1 MSIPQQTRWAALA
14 VAGLT
19 AFSAPAWADKVLLAT
34 SMGDIVI
41 ELDAQKA
48 PKSVANFEQY
58 VKEGHYDG
66 TVFHRVIPNFMIQ
79 GGGMTPDLR
88 EKPTHKPIPLES
100 HNGLTNVVG
109 TVAMA
114 RTGDPNSAT
123 SQFFINVKDNPFLDQ
138 GDGYAVFGHVVS
150 GMDVVE
156 KIEAV
161 RPPPRARTRTCPSC
175 PSPSRKPPWRNKH
188 DQIRET
194 DHHQGRPAHRAR

>member
-19 AFSAPAWADKVLLAT
+19 AFCAPAWADKVHLVT

-48 PKSVANFEQY
+48 PRSVANFEQY

-79 GGGMTPDLR
+79 GGGMLPSLQ
-88 EKPTHKPIPLES
+88 EKPVHAPIPLES
-100 HNGLTNVVG
+100 HNGLSNVKG
-109 TVAMA
+109 SVAMA
-114 RTGDPNSAT
+114 RTSMRDSAT
-123 SQFFINVKDNPFLDQ
+123 AQFFINVQDNPFLDQ
-138 GDGYAVFGHVVS
+138 GDGYAVFGRVVS

-156 KIEAV
+156 KIKQVSTTTKGMYENVPQTPVIIKKA
-161 RPPPRARTRTCPSC
+161 SLE
-175 PSPSRKPPWRNKH
+175 K
-188 DQIRET
+188 
-194 DHHQGRPAHRAR
+194 

>member
-1 MSIPQQTRWAALA
+1 MSIPNQTRWAALA
-14 VAGLT
+14 LAGLA
-19 AFSAPAWADKVLLAT
+19 AFSAPAWADKVRLAT

-66 TVFHRVIPNFMIQ
+66 TVFHRVIDGFMIQ

-88 EKPTHKPIPLES
+88 ETPTHKPIPLES

-109 TVAMA
+109 SVAMA
-114 RTGDPNSAT
+114 RTNDPNSAT
-123 SQFFINVKDNPFLDQ
+123 SQFFINVKDNAFLDE

-150 GMDVVE
+150 GMDVVK

-161 RPPPRARTRTCPSC
+161 ATTNRGGNENVPTMPVTIKKATLE
-175 PSPSRKPPWRNKH
+175 K
-188 DQIRET
+188 
-194 DHHQGRPAHRAR
+194 

>member
-1 MSIPQQTRWAALA
+1 MSIPQQTRWTALA

-19 AFSAPAWADKVLLAT
+19 AFCAPAWADKVHLVT

-79 GGGMTPDLR
+79 GGGMLPSLQ
-88 EKPTHKPIPLES
+88 EKPTHAPIPLES
-100 HNGLTNVVG
+100 HNGLANVKG
-109 TVAMA
+109 SVAMA
-114 RTGDPNSAT
+114 RTNMRDSAT
-123 SQFFINVKDNPFLDQ
+123 AQFFINVQDNPFLDQ
-138 GDGYAVFGHVVS
+138 GDGYAVFGRVVS

-156 KIEAV
+156 KIKQVSTTTKGMYENVPQTPVIIKKA
-161 RPPPRARTRTCPSC
+161 TLE
-175 PSPSRKPPWRNKH
+175 K
-188 DQIRET
+188 
-194 DHHQGRPAHRAR
+194 

>member
-14 VAGLT
+14 VAGLA
-19 AFSAPAWADKVLLAT
+19 AFAAPACAADRVLLET
-34 SMGDIVI
+34 SMGKIEI

-100 HNGLTNVVG
+100 HNGLNNTVG
-109 TVAMA
+109 AVAMA
-114 RTGDPNSAT
+114 RTNDPNSAT
-123 SQFFINVKDNPFLDQ
+123 AQFFINTKDNAFLDE

-150 GMDVVE
+150 GMDVVR

-161 RPPPRARTRTCPSC
+161 GTTTRGPFENVPTMPVTI
-175 PSPSRKPPWRNKH
+175 KKATL
-188 DQIRET
+188 EK
-194 DHHQGRPAHRAR
+194 

>member
-19 AFSAPAWADKVLLAT
+19 AFSAPAWADKVRLAT

-58 VKEGHYDG
+58 VKEGHYNG

-79 GGGMTPDLR
+79 GGGMLPSLQ
-88 EKPTHKPIPLES
+88 EKPTHKPIVLEAA
-100 HNGLTNVVG
+100 NGLNNVKG
-109 TVAMA
+109 SVAMA
-114 RTGDPNSAT
+114 RTGDPDSAT
-123 SQFFINVKDNPFLDQ
+123 AQFFINVQDNPFLDASNSP
-138 GDGYAVFGHVVS
+138 GGRGGYAVFGHVVS

-156 KIEAV
+156 KIKMV
-161 RPPPRARTRTCPSC
+161 
-175 PSPSRKPPWRNKH
+175 
-188 DQIRET
+188 ET
-194 DHHQGRPAHRAR
+194 TTKGSYENVPVAPVLIKKATLEK

>member
-19 AFSAPAWADKVLLAT
+19 AFSAPAWADKVHLVT
-34 SMGDIVI
+34 SLGDIVI

-66 TVFHRVIPNFMIQ
+66 TVFHRVIDGFMIQ

-88 EKPTHKPIPLES
+88 ETPTHKPIALES
-100 HNGLTNVVG
+100 HNGLANTKG

-114 RTGDPNSAT
+114 RTNERDSAT
-123 SQFFINVKDNPFLDQ
+123 AQFFINLKDNAFLDS
-138 GDGYAVFGHVVS
+138 GDGYAVFGRVVA
-150 GMDVVE
+150 GMDVVDKIRAVQTTTKGPYENVPVTPVVIKKATLE
-156 KIEAV
+156 K
-161 RPPPRARTRTCPSC
+161 
-175 PSPSRKPPWRNKH
+175 
-188 DQIRET
+188 
-194 DHHQGRPAHRAR
+194 

>member
-19 AFSAPAWADKVLLAT
+19 AFCAPAWADKVHLVT

-79 GGGMTPDLR
+79 GGGMLPTLK

-100 HNGLTNVVG
+100 HNGLANVKGAVS
-109 TVAMA
+109 MA
-114 RTGDPNSAT
+114 RTSMRDSAT
-123 SQFFINVKDNPFLDQ
+123 AQFFINVQDNPFLDQ

-156 KIEAV
+156 KIKMVPTATKGMYQDV
-161 RPPPRARTRTCPSC
+161 PRTPVIIKKATLE
-175 PSPSRKPPWRNKH
+175 K
-188 DQIRET
+188 
-194 DHHQGRPAHRAR
+194 

>member
-14 VAGLT
+14 LASLTVVA
-19 AFSAPAWADKVLLAT
+19 APAFAGDKVHLDTTL
-34 SMGDIVI
+34 GEIVI
-41 ELDAQKA
+41 ELDADKA

-58 VKEGHYDG
+58 VKEGHYNG

-100 HNGLTNVVG
+100 HNGLANVAG
-109 TVAMA
+109 SVAMA
-114 RTGDPNSAT
+114 RTGDPDSAT
-123 SQFFINVKDNPFLDQ
+123 AQFFINVQDNPFLDQ

-156 KIEAV
+156 KIKAV
-161 RPPPRARTRTCPSC
+161 QTTTKGPYENVPVTPVVIKKATLE
-175 PSPSRKPPWRNKH
+175 K
-188 DQIRET
+188 
-194 DHHQGRPAHRAR
+194 

>member
-14 VAGLT
+14 VAGLA
-19 AFSAPAWADKVLLAT
+19 AFAAPACAADRVLLET
-34 SMGDIVI
+34 SMGKIEI

-109 TVAMA
+109 SVAMA
-114 RTGDPNSAT
+114 RTNDPNSAT
-123 SQFFINVKDNPFLDQ
+123 SQFFINVKDNAFLDE

-150 GMDVVE
+150 GMDVVK
-156 KIEAV
+156 KIEGVSTTNRGGNENVPTMPVTIKKA
-161 RPPPRARTRTCPSC
+161 TLE
-175 PSPSRKPPWRNKH
+175 K
-188 DQIRET
+188 
-194 DHHQGRPAHRAR
+194 

>member
-19 AFSAPAWADKVLLAT
+19 AFCAPAWADKVRLVT

-48 PKSVANFEQY
+48 PRSVANFEQY

-79 GGGMTPDLR
+79 GGGMLPSLQ
-88 EKPTHKPIPLES
+88 EKPVHAPIPLES
-100 HNGLTNVVG
+100 HNGLSNVKG
-109 TVAMA
+109 SVAMA
-114 RTGDPNSAT
+114 RTSMRDSAT
-123 SQFFINVKDNPFLDQ
+123 AQFFINVQDNPFLDQ
-138 GDGYAVFGHVVS
+138 GDGYAVFGRVVS

-156 KIEAV
+156 KIKQVSTTTKGMYENLPQTPVIIKKA
-161 RPPPRARTRTCPSC
+161 SLE
-175 PSPSRKPPWRNKH
+175 K
-188 DQIRET
+188 
-194 DHHQGRPAHRAR
+194 

>member
-1 MSIPQQTRWAALA
+1 MSIPQQTRWAVLA

-19 AFSAPAWADKVLLAT
+19 AFSAPAWADKVHLVT

-48 PKSVANFEQY
+48 PRSVANFEQY

-79 GGGMTPDLR
+79 GGGMLPNLQ
-88 EKPTHKPIPLES
+88 EKPVHKPIPLES
-100 HNGLTNVVG
+100 HNGLANVKG
-109 TVAMA
+109 SVAMA
-114 RTGDPNSAT
+114 RTNMRDSAT
-123 SQFFINVKDNPFLDQ
+123 AQFFINVQDNPFLDQ

-156 KIEAV
+156 KIKQVSTTSKGMYQDVPQTPVLIKKATLE
-161 RPPPRARTRTCPSC
+161 
-175 PSPSRKPPWRNKH
+175 K
-188 DQIRET
+188 
-194 DHHQGRPAHRAR
+194 

>member
-19 AFSAPAWADKVLLAT
+19 AFSAPAWADKVHLVT

-48 PKSVANFEQY
+48 PRSVANFEQY

-79 GGGMTPDLR
+79 GGGMLPSLQ

-100 HNGLTNVVG
+100 HNGLANVKGAVS
-109 TVAMA
+109 MA
-114 RTGDPNSAT
+114 RTNMRDSAT
-123 SQFFINVKDNPFLDQ
+123 AQFFINVKDNGFLDE

-156 KIEAV
+156 KIKMVPTGTSGDYENV
-161 RPPPRARTRTCPSC
+161 PRNPVIIKKATLE
-175 PSPSRKPPWRNKH
+175 K
-188 DQIRET
+188 
-194 DHHQGRPAHRAR
+194 